1 MRETADNDAHRTD
14 TVLVGVE
21 NPVQRAGLLAT
32 LAGTEGIRPV
42 GHADTIDE
50 VREKVAEL
58 SPNVLLLDVAFRR
71 SDESLIPELAEAHP
85 GTRTLVLVD
94 HSDDQCALRYFLA
107 EKGRVTL
114 SPEAV
119 QILDDCCLVS
129 LHASAYGC
137 VSSDSE
143 PDRIVK
149 AIRVVASGRVAAAPW
164 LGYLERAP
172 REGRRGRRK
181 ERQPVTARELEVIS
195 LVAEGHSNQEVA
207 RRLGIR
213 EQTVK
218 NHLTRIAR
226 KLGVK
231 SRLQLG
237 VEAVNRNLAVR
248 RRPEPAAAVREPP
261 NRDPG

>member
-1 MRETADNDAHRTD
+1 MRETADSDAHGTD

-21 NPVQRAGLLAT
+21 NPIQRAGLLTT
-32 LAGTEGIRPV
+32 LDETPGIRPV
-42 GHADTIDE
+42 GDAASVDE

-58 SPNVLLLDVAFRR
+58 SPSVLLLDVAFRR
-71 SDESLIPELAEAHP
+71 ADESLIPELAEAHP

-107 EKGRVTL
+107 ERGRVTL

-119 QILDDCCLVS
+119 EILDDCCLVS
-129 LHASAYGC
+129 LHASAWGC

-164 LGYLERAP
+164 LGYLERA
-172 REGRRGRRK
+172 RRKGRGRLRK
-181 ERQPVTARELEVIS
+181 DQQPVTARELEIIS
-195 LVAEGHSNQEVA
+195 LVAEGHTNREVA
-207 RRLGIR
+207 RRLGLQ

-218 NHLTRIAR
+218 NHLTKIAR

-231 SRLQLG
+231 GRLEIG
-237 VEAVNRNLAVR
+237 MEAAKHNLAVR
-248 RRPEPAAAVREPP
+248 RRSES
-261 NRDPG
+261 

>member
-1 MRETADNDAHRTD
+1 MFPPPALPWRDGSG
-14 TVLVGVE
+14 VGVE

-195 LVAEGHSNQEVA
+195 L
-207 RRLGIR
+207 
-213 EQTVK
+213 
-218 NHLTRIAR
+218 
-226 KLGVK
+226 LGVK